1 MSDEQNQPLEREAFA
16 DHIEALLGSVSEI
29 TLHGREGFGFKV
41 RVGPTDI
48 QLGLDTIYE
57 AYLQQ
62 PAQLAQ
68 VSANLVKALRNY
80 NQARSITS
88 YEALSDR
95 ILPMLKP
102 IALLASVRERKL
114 PMLAYRPFLADLI
127 VTYVIDEPGSVAY
140 INENHLERW
149 QIDETSLHSKAV
161 ENLARR
167 TREVG
172 NYTAAGDSA
181 QRIIVFNTQD
191 GFDATRLLLSDLLS
205 EWRPQFP
212 GNMVIG
218 VPNRDFLIC
227 FSDAERTVLA
237 SVALQVQSDATQRE
251 HGLTDQLFTLA
262 NGEIREYNWED

>member
-1 MSDEQNQPLEREAFA
+1 MSDEQSQPLDREAFA
-16 DHIEALLGSVSEI
+16 EHIEGLLGSVSEI
-29 TLHGREGFGFKV
+29 TLRSREGFGFKL
-41 RVGPTDI
+41 RIGPTDI
-48 QLGLDTIYE
+48 QLGLDNLYA
-57 AYLQQ
+57 AYVQQ

-68 VSANLVKALRNY
+68 VSENLVKALRNY

-88 YEALSDR
+88 YEALSER

-102 IALLASVRERKL
+102 IALLATVRERKL

-127 VTYVIDEPGSVAY
+127 ITYVIDEPGSVAY

-149 QIDETSLHSKAV
+149 QVDEASLHSQALG
-161 ENLARR
+161 NLARR

-172 NYTAAGDSA
+172 NYTATGDSA

-227 FSDAERTVLA
+227 FSDAERTILA
-237 SVALQVQSDATQRE
+237 SVARQVQSDAAQRD
-251 HGLTDQLFTLA
+251 HGLTDQLFTLS
-262 NGEIREYNWED
+262 NGQIREYNWED